1 MTTSTP
7 HLVCLYYIYKKFYT
21 YKRRTKKMWNRLT
34 DSLTTPCPTGICR
47 ADFADDG
54 TFHTPIRLHF
64 RPFFDYKI
72 SFN

>member
-34 DSLTTPCPTGICR
+34 DLLTTPCPTGICR
-47 ADFADDG
+47 ADSEAEAV
-54 TFHTPIRLHF
+54 
-64 RPFFDYKI
+64 FFDP
-72 SFN
+72 N

>member
-34 DSLTTPCPTGICR
+34 DSLTTPYPTGICR
-47 ADFADDG
+47 ADSEAEVV
-54 TFHTPIRLHF
+54 
-64 RPFFDYKI
+64 FFDP
-72 SFN
+72 N